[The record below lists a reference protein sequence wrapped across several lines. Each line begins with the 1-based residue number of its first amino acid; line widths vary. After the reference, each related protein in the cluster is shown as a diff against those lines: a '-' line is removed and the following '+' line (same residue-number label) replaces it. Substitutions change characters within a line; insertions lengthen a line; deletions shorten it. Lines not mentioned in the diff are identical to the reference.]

1 MDTLRPCSR
10 QQQKQ
15 PKRILE
21 DGRLRDCKT
30 RKLHSNPSTPL
41 EEEEKITEE
50 KPFSSQNESI
60 HVISSFQS
68 SKKARVTFLLDNAS
82 LKKGVVRKSSQTVK
96 ILNSDQDANFLLK
109 QKKDLNDY
117 RPDILYRAV
126 LAIFDSP
133 VCKAGLVHG
142 IYVKVNG
149 GVLFEIKSHVRVPRT
164 IKRFNGLMLDLLQ
177 KSSIEAKDTGEKL
190 LRVIEQPVTRHLPP
204 NSRVIGISHGSKEVV
219 KITDF
224 VPDFSNDVNIV
235 FVVSVTPP
243 GSIDK
248 LYSDD
253 VISSLAAKTV
263 AEHELTEE
271 ETSFK
276 ALRTSCFLSSYPLSA
291 SRCVGEICDALE
303 DKWEIV

>member
-10 QQQKQ
+10 QQQQKQ

-21 DGRLRDCKT
+21 NGRLRDGKT
-30 RKLHSNPSTPL
+30 RRLHSNPSTLL

-50 KPFSSQNESI
+50 KPFSSQHESI
-60 HVISSFQS
+60 HVISSFPS

-82 LKKGVVRKSSQTVK
+82 LKKGVVRKAMGARIALVRLSPLTTMRSSQTVK

-133 VCKAGLVHG
+133 VCKAGLVHA

-149 GVLFEIKSHVRVPRT
+149 GVIFEIKSHVRIPRT

-177 KSSIEAKDTGEKL
+177 KSSIAAKDTGEKL

-204 NSRVIGISHGSKEVV
+204 NSRVIGLSHGSKEVV
-219 KITDF
+219 NLTDF
-224 VPDFSNDVNIV
+224 VPDISNDVNIV

-243 GSIDK
+243 GSINE
-248 LYSDD
+248 LYSDE
-253 VISSLAAKTV
+253 VISI
-263 AEHELTEE
+263 
-271 ETSFK
+271 
-276 ALRTSCFLSSYPLSA
+276 SSYPLSA

>member
-21 DGRLRDCKT
+21 NGWLRDCKT
-30 RKLHSNPSTPL
+30 RRLHSNPSTLL

-50 KPFSSQNESI
+50 KPFSSQIESI

-82 LKKGVVRKSSQTVK
+82 LKKGVVRKTVK

-133 VCKAGLVHG
+133 VCKAGLVHA

-177 KSSIEAKDTGEKL
+177 KSSIASKDTGEKL

-204 NSRVIGISHGSKEVV
+204 NSRVIGLSHGLKEVV
-219 KITDF
+219 NLTDF
-224 VPDFSNDVNIV
+224 VPDISNDVNIV

-243 GSIDK
+243 GSTDK
-248 LYSDD
+248 LYSDE
-253 VISSLAAKTV
+253 VISI
-263 AEHELTEE
+263 
-271 ETSFK
+271 
-276 ALRTSCFLSSYPLSA
+276 SSYPLST

>member
-10 QQQKQ
+10 QQQQKQ

-21 DGRLRDCKT
+21 NGRLRDGKT
-30 RKLHSNPSTPL
+30 RRLHSNPSTLL

-50 KPFSSQNESI
+50 KPFSSQHESI
-60 HVISSFQS
+60 HVISSFPS

-82 LKKGVVRKSSQTVK
+82 LKKGVVRKTVK

-133 VCKAGLVHG
+133 VCKAGLVHA

-149 GVLFEIKSHVRVPRT
+149 GVLFEIKSHVRIPRT

-177 KSSIEAKDTGEKL
+177 KSSIAAKDTGEKL

-204 NSRVIGISHGSKEVV
+204 NSRVIGLSHGSKEVV
-219 KITDF
+219 NLTDF
-224 VPDFSNDVNIV
+224 VPDISNDVNIV
-235 FVVSVTPP
+235 FVVSVTPQ
-243 GSIDK
+243 GSINK
-248 LYSDD
+248 LYSDE
-253 VISSLAAKTV
+253 VISI
-263 AEHELTEE
+263 
-271 ETSFK
+271 
-276 ALRTSCFLSSYPLSA
+276 SSYPLSA